1 MLFPF
6 SVLVP
11 VDRGDGICDRLCQS
25 VFHSGVHE
33 CMDLSLPRS
42 ARSLMNFRLVNGRV
56 FDDLLFWILEK
67 FPKNNLKCWYILMIL
82 VHEHVKP
89 DA

>member
-1 MLFPF
+1 
-6 SVLVP
+6 
-11 VDRGDGICDRLCQS
+11 
-25 VFHSGVHE
+25 
-33 CMDLSLPRS
+33 
-42 ARSLMNFRLVNGRV
+42 MNFRLVNGRV